1 MNTGSLKE
9 YHLNKLNEP
18 GIGDLYNVAIDKV
31 YTTASGVELVTIFY
45 TYK

>member
-9 YHLNKLNEP
+9 YHLNKPNAD
-18 GIGDLYNVAIDKV
+18 DLYNVAIDKV

>member
-9 YHLNKLNEP
+9 YHLNKPNAD
-18 GIGDLYNVAIDKV
+18 DLYNVAIGEV
-31 YTTASGVELVTIFY
+31 ATTDAGVELVTISY